1 MLPLIL
7 NLTERLAVVIGGGPV
22 GRRKASAVLASGGRV
37 RLICLEP
44 RPAEMNDPL
53 LDWLTQPYSAAH
65 LDGASLVFAAG
76 PPDLNKQVVAD
87 ARMRGVWVNA
97 ASEPDQGDF
106 FVPATIRR
114 GDFVLAIGT
123 GGAAPILTQIVR
135 ERLEV
140 EFDETFGAWVDL
152 LAELRPLVRER
163 IVDADRRR
171 DVLTRLCQWKWLD
184 RLRREGVDAVRAAM
198 RAEIGAVADKVSDDC
213 SSASFPIGDEAP
225 AQSPDARTT
234 KRRPASP

>member
-1 MLPLIL
+1 MFPLFL
-7 NLTERLAVVIGGGPV
+7 DLTERLSVVIGGGPV

-53 LDWLTQPYSAAH
+53 LDWLTEPYTAAQ

-76 PPDLNKQVVAD
+76 PPDLNARVVAD
-87 ARMRGVWVNA
+87 ARARGVWVNA

-106 FVPATIRR
+106 FLPATIHR

-123 GGAAPILTQIVR
+123 GGAAPMLSQIVR

-140 EFDETFGAWVDL
+140 EFDETFGVWVQL
-152 LAELRPLVRER
+152 LAEMRPLVRER
-163 IVDADRRR
+163 IADADRRR
-171 DVLTRLCQWKWLD
+171 NFVTRLCQWEWLD
-184 RLRREGVDAVRAAM
+184 RLRREGRETVRAVM
-198 RAEIGAVADKVSDDC
+198 WAELE
-213 SSASFPIGDEAP
+213 SAREEEA
-225 AQSPDARTT
+225 R
-234 KRRPASP
+234 KR